1 MELDNLTGP
10 SAAELRAIELEWPLI
25 AAELDLTQAEILLLT
40 APGGPS
46 ELDWKRLRRAE
57 HLRLTAL
64 RDLLNLAEAATR
76 PVRRLAVA
84 A

>member
-1 MELDNLTGP
+1 MDFNDLTGP
-10 SAAELRAIELEWPLI
+10 SEAELTAIELEWPLI

-40 APGGPS
+40 ADGGPS

-57 HLRLTAL
+57 RERLAAL
-64 RDLLNLAEAATR
+64 RDLLNLTEAAMR

-84 A
+84 